1 MIYRG
6 RDTLGQRERERE
18 MKKRKRSIGRLRL
31 DSEEMRRR
39 DRRRLRFSVS
49 PPPPERRGPRIAHPG
64 GKITH
69 NKDEA
74 LRLYLD
80 RLREKGQTLSKAQR
94 VQLYRLYGELICMVR
109 NWLASRGFKRTSKS
123 LSNVLNG
130 SDVVPR
136 ATLNELIS
144 GHWRE
149 EEEEQNGYYYDEN
162 DDLHRSIHHSLHE
175 KNSRVLASRGE
186 YDVVV
191 EDDED
196 DSPDDERRSL
206 FLNEEAE
213 DEENSTTTTHSLLL
227 MSNVRKLQK
236 SKKKKRRRLRKSKL

>member
-1 MIYRG
+1 M
-6 RDTLGQRERERE
+6 
-18 MKKRKRSIGRLRL
+18 KRKRSIGRLRC

-74 LRLYLD
+74 LRLYLE

-94 VQLYRLYGELICMVR
+94 VQLFRLYEELICMVR

-123 LSNVLNG
+123 LSNLLGG

-136 ATLNELIS
+136 GTLNDLIS
-144 GHWRE
+144 GDWRE
-149 EEEEQNGYYYDEN
+149 EEEQNVYDDK
-162 DDLHRSIHHSLHE
+162 DDELRRSIHHSLYE
-175 KNSRVLASRGE
+175 KQSRVLASRGE

-191 EDDED
+191 EDEE
-196 DSPDDERRSL
+196 DSPDERRSL

-213 DEENSTTTTHSLLL
+213 EEDEESSGRQSLLL
-227 MSNVRKLQK
+227 MSNVRKLQNSSK
-236 SKKKKRRRLRKSKL
+236 KKKKRRRLRKSKL